1 MLHVC
6 NYSVYNNLRNTIII
20 IIIIIIISRSI
31 SGSRRSRH
39 LFDGIVLVC
48 ILSSVLDSTWY
59 KVSIKHKK

>member
-20 IIIIIIISRSI
+20 IIISSRSI

>member
-20 IIIIIIISRSI
+20 IIIISSSRSS

>member
-20 IIIIIIISRSI
+20 IIIIIRSRSI

>member
-20 IIIIIIISRSI
+20 ISSSSRSS
-31 SGSRRSRH
+31 SGSMRSRH
-39 LFDGIVLVC
+39 LFDGIILVC